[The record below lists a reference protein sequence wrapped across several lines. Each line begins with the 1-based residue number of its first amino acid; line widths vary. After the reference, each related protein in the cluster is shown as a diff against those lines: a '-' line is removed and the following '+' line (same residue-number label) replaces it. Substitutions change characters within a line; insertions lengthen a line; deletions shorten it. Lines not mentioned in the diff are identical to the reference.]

1 MSRNYSVVE
10 PHPTVPKSGGY
21 VGGGRGGA
29 GNFKRY
35 KSEEITDGQ
44 NASGPASRITL
55 SRPFRR
61 NIPAGR
67 GGAGNMFSE
76 TEESI
81 FQFDEELLKYRQNST
96 PVYRIGRGGAGNMVN
111 ENKAISLSRKDSTDS
126 SASAA
131 SEASERISRLS
142 ISSIFSRRS

>member
-1 MSRNYSVVE
+1 MSRNFSVVE

-35 KSEEITDGQ
+35 KPEEITDGQ

-61 NIPAGR
+61 HIPAGR

-76 TEESI
+76 TEEPI
-81 FQFDEELLKYRQNST
+81 FQFDEELLKSRQNST

-111 ENKAISLSRKDSTDS
+111 ENKANTLSRKDSTDS
-126 SASAA
+126 SAS
-131 SEASERISRLS
+131 EASERVSRLS

>member
-1 MSRNYSVVE
+1 MSPNYSVVE

-35 KSEEITDGQ
+35 KAEEITDGQ

-61 NIPAGR
+61 HIPAGR

-76 TEESI
+76 TEEPI
-81 FQFDEELLKYRQNST
+81 FQFDEELKSRQHST

-111 ENKAISLSRKDSTDS
+111 EIKANTLSRKDST
-126 SASAA
+126 A
-131 SEASERISRLS
+131 SEAESTTSRFS
-142 ISSIFSRRS
+142 ISSIFRGPLSR